1 MSNMVSPDSSTL
13 AEKGSKLFNRRRRIK
28 IFGLTAPGTVWLAVF
43 FAVPMF
49 LVLRMSL
56 NSFTDAQIIEGFT
69 FANFGRVFSE
79 WLYAKVLLKSLL
91 TGLLVTVICLV
102 LGYPVAHFIARKA
115 KNNREILFLGLI
127 VPFWTSLVVRTYAWK
142 ILLGN
147 NGVVNYHLM
156 DFGLIDEPLKI
167 LFSTSAVVI
176 GLVHVFLPFMILPLY
191 ASIESLDDS
200 LEEAAQDMGA
210 SRIQTFFRVVL
221 PLTMPGV
228 ATGCMLT
235 FLLTV
240 NSFLTPNILGGASDA
255 MISNVIQ
262 SEFFGTF
269 NWPFGSALSILFL
282 IFAFGFVYIYNHIFD
297 IKTEEDE

>member
-1 MSNMVSPDSSTL
+1 MSNALATDTTIL
-13 AEKGSKLFNRRRRIK
+13 AEKGARLFSRRRRNRILV
-28 IFGLTAPGTVWLAVF
+28 LTVPGTVWLAIF

-56 NSFTDAQIIEGFT
+56 NSFADAQIIDDFT
-69 FANFGRVFSE
+69 LSSFSRVFSE
-79 WLYAKVLLKSLL
+79 WLYAKVLLKSLI
-91 TGLLVTVICLV
+91 TGFIVTILCLV

-115 KNNREILFLGLI
+115 KRNREILFLGLI
-127 VPFWTSLVVRTYAWK
+127 IPFWTSLVVRTYAWK

-147 NGVVNYHLM
+147 SGVVNYHLLN
-156 DFGLIDEPLKI
+156 FGIIDEPLKM
-167 LFSTSAVVI
+167 LFSTTAVII

-191 ASIESLDDS
+191 ASIETLDDS

-210 SRIQTFFRVVL
+210 SRIQTFFRVIL

-228 ATGCMLT
+228 ATGSILT
-235 FLLTV
+235 FLMTV
-240 NSFLTPNILGGASDA
+240 NSFLTPNILGGPDDA

-269 NWPFGSALSILFL
+269 NWPFGSALSIVFLLFAL
-282 IFAFGFVYIYNHIFD
+282 GFVFVYNQIFD
-297 IKTEEDE
+297 LETEEGK

>member
-1 MSNMVSPDSSTL
+1 MSNSLTDTGTS
-13 AEKGSKLFNRRRRIK
+13 AAQEGIALFKRRRRNRIL
-28 IFGLTAPGTVWLAVF
+28 GLTLPGSLWLFVF

-49 LVLRMSL
+49 FVLRTSF
-56 NSFTDAQIIEGFT
+56 NSFVDAQIIQDFT

-79 WLYAKVLLKSLL
+79 FLYAKVLLKSLL
-91 TGLLVTVICLV
+91 TGFVVTILCLV

-115 KNNREILFLGLI
+115 RHNREILFLGLI
-127 VPFWTSLVVRTYAWK
+127 IPFWTSLVVRTYAWK

-147 NGVVNYHLM
+147 SGVVNHHLM
-156 DFGLIDEPLKI
+156 ELGIIDTPLKM
-167 LFSTSAVVI
+167 LFSTTAVVI

-191 ASIESLDDS
+191 ASIENLDGS

-210 SRIQTFFRVVL
+210 NRVQTFIKVVV
-221 PLTMPGV
+221 PLTMPGI

-235 FLLTV
+235 FLMTV
-240 NSFLTPNILGGASDA
+240 NSFLTPNILGGPSDA

-269 NWPFGSALSILFL
+269 NWPFGSALSIVFLLFAL
-282 IFAFGFVYIYNHIFD
+282 GFVFIYNQIFD
-297 IKTEEDE
+297 LEAQEDK

>member
-1 MSNMVSPDSSTL
+1 M
-13 AEKGSKLFNRRRRIK
+13 
-28 IFGLTAPGTVWLAVF
+28 LTVPGTVWLAIF

-56 NSFTDAQIIEGFT
+56 NSFADAQIIDDFT
-69 FANFGRVFSE
+69 LSSFSRVFSE
-79 WLYAKVLLKSLL
+79 WLYAKVLLKSLI
-91 TGLLVTVICLV
+91 TGFIVTILCLV

-115 KNNREILFLGLI
+115 KRNREILFLGLI
-127 VPFWTSLVVRTYAWK
+127 IPFWTSLVVRTYAWK

-147 NGVVNYHLM
+147 SGVVNYHLLN
-156 DFGLIDEPLKI
+156 FGIIDEPLKM
-167 LFSTSAVVI
+167 LFSTTAVII

-191 ASIESLDDS
+191 ASIETLDDS

-210 SRIQTFFRVVL
+210 SRIQTFFRVIL

-228 ATGCMLT
+228 ATGSILT
-235 FLLTV
+235 FLMTV
-240 NSFLTPNILGGASDA
+240 NSFLTPNILGGPDDA

-269 NWPFGSALSILFL
+269 NWPFGSALSIVFLLFAL
-282 IFAFGFVYIYNHIFD
+282 GFVFVYNQIFD
-297 IKTEEDE
+297 LETEEGK